1 MMLTVNVVVV
11 GARGLSEL
19 SHAAWYPVVDQ
30 LLYMLARHKA
40 TGKGCEFASQP
51 FRLIE

>member
-1 MMLTVNVVVV
+1 MMLTVNVV

-19 SHAAWYPVVDQ
+19 SHAAWYLVVDQ

-40 TGKGCEFASQP
+40 TGWYKGCEFASQP